1 MIAVSA
7 RLSAQA
13 GPPHQ
18 HERTGMTSKL
28 FRRSIVSAAYV
39 RGALHLFLVVAV
51 MAAGLV
57 SPVGGADAQA
67 AYRLDSYKDRLFR
80 YPGLL
85 AGQPQDA
92 FVIVDYDKRRD
103 IHRRDKVWEREVFG
117 EYVSMRPS
125 SSQEDLEMTANGRRI
140 TYMRVGEPR
149 GAKAIVIY
157 VHGQGGN
164 RFQGMNDKSF
174 GGNFNRIK
182 NLMVRNSGVY
192 ITLDV
197 KDFDQRGAGDVKALM
212 RRYTQQAPGAKVY
225 VACGSMGGF
234 VCWRLARD
242 PSAAAMMG
250 GMLLMGSSWDDD
262 YLNTAQF
269 RKGRLPI
276 YLGHGSWDKVY
287 DWRKQAAFFER
298 IKARNPN
305 YPARFVLFETGT
317 HGTPIRMTDWRLVL
331 NWMFAVT
338 GR

>member
-1 MIAVSA
+1 MIV
-7 RLSAQA
+7 
-13 GPPHQ
+13 PHECRSRPAAHHNQ
-18 HERTGMTSKL
+18 PEWTGMTSTT
-28 FRRSIVSAAYV
+28 FRRDSAFPA
-39 RGALHLFLVVAV
+39 RGNTVLRGLILGVAV
-51 MAAGLV
+51 AAGLMTILA
-57 SPVGGADAQA
+57 GGEARA
-67 AYRLDSYKDRLFR
+67 AYRLDSYKDRLFG

-85 AGQPQDA
+85 VGQPQDS

-182 NLMVRNSGVY
+182 NLMVRNSGIY
-192 ITLDV
+192 LTLDV
-197 KDFDQRGAGDVKALM
+197 KDFDNRGAGDVKALM

-234 VCWRLARD
+234 LCWRLARD
-242 PSAAAMMG
+242 PAAAAMMG

-262 YLNTAQF
+262 YLRSAQF
-269 RKGRLPI
+269 RAGRLPI

-287 DWRKQAAFFER
+287 DWKKQAAFFER
-298 IKARNPN
+298 LKARNPN